1 MLYSYLPS
9 LDLHGESADIS
20 RILVDQFILDNYKL
34 RNYKVVIIH
43 GIGTGIVRKTV
54 HLTLKKN
61 KLVKNYKVD
70 NFNSGC
76 TIVEIVDNVDF
87 L

>member
-43 GIGTGIVRKTV
+43 GIGTGIVRKAV

-61 KLVKNYKVD
+61 KLVII
-70 NFNSGC
+70 FF
-76 TIVEIVDNVDF
+76 I
-87 L
+87 

>member
-34 RNYKVVIIH
+34 RNYKVVIIL

-61 KLVKNYKVD
+61 KLVKNYKID
-70 NFNSGC
+70 NFNNGC

>member
-43 GIGTGIVRKTV
+43 GIGTGIVRKAV

-61 KLVKNYKVD
+61 KLVKNYKIE
-70 NFNSGC
+70 NFNNGC